1 MLGILFTVI
10 VGALAGFLAGKL
22 MKGSGFGFLVNL
34 LVGIVGGFLGG
45 NLLAWLGIHWGK
57 TFIGYLVTALIGSC
71 LLLWILS
78 RLTKKKKKSPHNTT
92 SVTLSQTVTLK
103 KPSDDLN
110 S

>member
-1 MLGILFTVI
+1 MLGTLLTVI

-45 NLLAWLGIHWGK
+45 NLLAWFGINWGR

-71 LLLWILS
+71 LLLWVVSL
-78 RLTKKKKKSPHNTT
+78 LTKKKSRSSPRRSNP
-92 SVTLSQTVTLK
+92 
-103 KPSDDLN
+103 PSIQFPVHYPKQ
-110 S
+110 